1 MKKGLILMTCVFALT
16 ACRMSF
22 SNWDSKTIKASK
34 NIVTKEYHLTP
45 FEEVELSCV
54 GAVELIQS
62 ESKDGVIE
70 LTAPDNYIDLYKF
83 TSNGKKLD
91 IDYVKKTVN
100 IHSKYVKI
108 KVYTTDLIKLEN
120 DGAATIRMDKLD
132 TDIIRID
139 NSGVGDIRIGGIAD
153 EAELICS
160 GVGSIHA
167 AQLKALKVKADISG
181 VGSIECYA
189 SEEIDGSVSGVGS
202 LKYGGHP
209 KQKETS
215 RSGIGSISE
224 I

>member
-1 MKKGLILMTCVFALT
+1 MKKVLFMVACVMALT
-16 ACRMSF
+16 ACRVDLHEWK
-22 SNWDSKTIKASK
+22 NEVIKPSK
-34 NIVTKEYHLTP
+34 NIVTKEYKLTP

-62 ESKDGVIE
+62 DTKDGVVE
-70 LTAPDNYIDLYKF
+70 LTAPENYIDLYQF

-91 IDYVKKTVN
+91 VDYVKKSVN
-100 IHSKYVKI
+100 IHSKHVKI
-108 KVYTTDLIKLEN
+108 KIYTTDLIRLEN

-139 NSGVGDIRIGGIAD
+139 NSGVGDIKIGGIAD

>member
-1 MKKGLILMTCVFALT
+1 MIACLMALT
-16 ACRMSF
+16 ACQMDLN
-22 SNWDSKTIKASK
+22 NWNSKTLKASK

-62 ESKDGVIE
+62 ESKDGVVE

-83 TSNGKKLD
+83 TSDGKKLD
-91 IDYVKKTVN
+91 IDYAKRGVN
-100 IHSKYVKI
+100 IHNKYVKI

-120 DGAATIRMDKLD
+120 SGAATIKMDSLD
-132 TDIIRID
+132 TDRIEIE
-139 NSGVGDIRIGGIAD
+139 NSGVGDIKIGGIAD

-167 AQLKALKVKADISG
+167 GQLKALKVKAEVSG

-189 SEEIDGSVSGVGS
+189 SEEIDGGVSGVGS
-202 LKYGGHP
+202 LKYHGHP
-209 KQKETS
+209 KQKKTS

>member
-1 MKKGLILMTCVFALT
+1 MKKVLFMIACVMALT
-16 ACRMSF
+16 ACQMDLN
-22 SNWDSKTIKASK
+22 NWGSKTLKASK

-62 ESKDGVIE
+62 ETKDGVVE

-83 TSNGKKLD
+83 TSDGKKLD
-91 IDYVKKTVN
+91 IDYAKRGVN
-100 IHSKYVKI
+100 IHNKYVKI

-120 DGAATIRMDKLD
+120 SGAATIKMDSLD
-132 TDIIRID
+132 TDRIEIE
-139 NSGVGDIRIGGIAD
+139 NSGVGDIKIGGIAD

-167 AQLKALKVKADISG
+167 GQLKALKVKAEVSG

-189 SEEIDGSVSGVGS
+189 SEEIEGGVSGVGS

-209 KQKETS
+209 KQKKTS

-224 I
+224 K